1 MTLVAGGLSQISVD
15 RVDNLGRSMS
25 PVMSQVIITIIIII
39 IIIIITIII
48 TINRRSLL
56 GVLGQGTSPDRC
68 RIIPWVSNK
77 AA

>member
-25 PVMSQVIITIIIII
+25 PVMSQVIMI

-48 TINRRSLL
+48 IIIRRSLL
-56 GVLGQGTSPDRC
+56 GVPGQGTYPDRC
-68 RIIPWVSNK
+68 LIIPWVSNK

>member
-25 PVMSQVIITIIIII
+25 PVMSQVII
-39 IIIIITIII
+39 IIIITIITTVI
-48 TINRRSLL
+48 RRSWL
-56 GVLGQGTSPDRC
+56 GALGQGTSPDRC